1 MSIDDANLVKSD
13 DMRDPGNVVAKAKA
27 CHGAGGG
34 GGGLQVAQESM
45 VKG

>member
-13 DMRDPGNVVAKAKA
+13 DMRDPGNEVAKAKA

-34 GGGLQVAQESM
+34 VAGGTGVN
-45 VKG
+45 G